1 MTTVTDDRAVT
12 SAETGGDPVP
22 AWDAR
27 HWRLAADARDA
38 LRLRC
43 AFRDYLV
50 VHGHP
55 GSDFHA
61 AEVVYGELLANCAHH
76 APGPVRVE
84 FGWDD
89 GVLSVTD
96 GSDRLR
102 TWPFSPD
109 DCAAET
115 THHAYAL
122 LSGLGRRVHLAREPG
137 GGTRASVTLP
147 VRHRD

>member
-1 MTTVTDDRAVT
+1 MTTVAEDRP
-12 SAETGGDPVP
+12 SAISPLRQDAAGWALT
-22 AWDAR
+22 ARDAR
-27 HWRLAADARDA
+27 QA
-38 LRLRC
+38 LRLRA
-43 AFRDYLV
+43 AFRTYLIA
-50 VHGHP
+50 HGHP

-61 AEVVYGELLANCAHH
+61 AEVVYGELLANCARH

-84 FGWDD
+84 FRWDD
-89 GVLSVTD
+89 ATLAVID

-102 TWPFSPD
+102 SWPFSAD

-115 THHAYAL
+115 THHSYAL

-147 VRHRD
+147 VLPRG